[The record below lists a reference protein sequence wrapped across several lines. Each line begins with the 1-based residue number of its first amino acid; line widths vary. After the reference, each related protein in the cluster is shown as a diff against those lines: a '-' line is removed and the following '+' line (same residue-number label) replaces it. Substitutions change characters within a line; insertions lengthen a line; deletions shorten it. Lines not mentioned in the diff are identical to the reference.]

1 MTQQRIKV
9 YIAPYSTMTKTF
21 QQKYLDKNIEFLGFI
36 DSSKEGENIYKIDD
50 INISEYDYIYIVSP
64 NHGVKIHQYFKQKG
78 ILSKVL
84 KHFDYENNSFEF
96 ISYQR
101 LLYNELKKKY
111 SLKLQHYLHFK
122 WKHLFEREDAIL
134 LLAPDFIDINLKA
147 LYIYIEN
154 HTEYKVSIATNNKEQ
169 YQHFLDAGFD
179 VVLYPSLKF
188 LCKSLRAKY
197 KILDHNPV
205 HDELFIS
212 LLNSY
217 TVQIWHGITIK
228 KLGHMTNYKKI
239 KYDLMISTS
248 DFVTEYSFSKLFD
261 YKRIINSGYPR
272 NDILINGVQD
282 EKDLI
287 MANKSIY
294 EFVKNTNKK
303 VVIYMPTWRPYADIK
318 NPIDLNDLNTFCQEN
333 NILFIIK
340 THPFTRNNSFYDT
353 TFDENEYMYKEEYEN
368 SVLFYPTTDDIY
380 PLLGLSDLLITDYS
394 SIYFDY
400 LLLDKPILF
409 FVYDKDIY
417 LKEHGEFMLD
427 FNEYTPG
434 KKVFEYDELKNM
446 IKIEEEANEDNNQRK
461 RIRDMF
467 FIEREGKSSC
477 EILNE
482 MEACNA

>member
-1 MTQQRIKV
+1 MSSRTKV

-36 DSSKEGENIYKIDD
+36 DSAKEGENIYKIDD
-50 INISEYDYIYIVSP
+50 LNTSEYDYIYIVSP

-78 ILSKVL
+78 ITSKVL
-84 KHFDYENNSFEF
+84 KHFDYDNNSFEL

-111 SLKLQHYLHFK
+111 SLKLQQHLHLK
-122 WKHLFEREDAIL
+122 WKHLFEKQDAIL

-147 LYIYIEN
+147 LYVYIEN

-169 YQHFLDAGFD
+169 YRHFLDARFD

-188 LCKSLRAKY
+188 LYKSLRAKY

-212 LLNSY
+212 LINSY

-228 KLGHMTNYKKI
+228 KLGHMTNYKKV

-261 YKRIINSGYPR
+261 YKNIINAGYPR

-294 EFVKNTNKK
+294 EFVKNSDKK
-303 VVIYMPTWRPYADIK
+303 VVIYMPTWRPYADVK
-318 NPIDLNDLNTFCQEN
+318 NPINLNDLNTFCQEN

-353 TFDENEYMYKEEYEN
+353 SFDEYEYIYTQGYQN
-368 SVLFYPTTDDIY
+368 NVLFYPTTDDIY

-417 LKEHGEFMLD
+417 LKEHGDFMLD
-427 FNEYTPG
+427 FDEYTPG
-434 KKVFEYDELKNM
+434 EKVCRYDELKTSIQRNIQTNQYHELRDY
-446 IKIEEEANEDNNQRK
+446 IKNKFLQIK
-461 RIRDMF
+461 GM
-467 FIEREGKSSC
+467 SSSKT
-477 EILNE
+477 IVDFLKT
-482 MEACNA
+482 